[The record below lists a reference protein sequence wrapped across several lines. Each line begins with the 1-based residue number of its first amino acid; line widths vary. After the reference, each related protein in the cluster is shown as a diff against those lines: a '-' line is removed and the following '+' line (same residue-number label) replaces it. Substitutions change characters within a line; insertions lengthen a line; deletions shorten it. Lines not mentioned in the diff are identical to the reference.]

1 MVSEV
6 RKLIC
11 THDCPDACAVS
22 VTVENGVAVDVRAN
36 SKHPITGRHLCPKV
50 DRYLDRV
57 YSPDRLLTPL
67 RRSGPKGSGLFDP
80 VGWEVALDEITD
92 RWSELIGS
100 DGAEAILPYSYL
112 GSMGV
117 LSAFGTMDAFFARL
131 GATNLER
138 TICGGQRDGLAG
150 FMGIGYTDP
159 ERIQDSELIVVW
171 GMDPVSTSIHTWDL
185 IRRAR
190 KKGAFMVVVDP
201 YRSRTAQ
208 RADLH
213 VQLNPGTD
221 AALALAMMH
230 QILAE
235 NLADEDYVARFTN
248 GIDGLRD
255 AVVPWTA
262 ADAETVTGV
271 PADVIVGFA
280 RQYATTKPAMIRH
293 GIGMQRSAGAGTALR
308 AIWCLP
314 ALCGQWRHPAGGIAD
329 ARSFP
334 FNFAAIRGP
343 ASQTRTLNMIQLGRI
358 LCDPD
363 LNPPIRSLFVWN
375 SNPAV
380 IAADQ
385 NRVLKGL
392 SREDLFTVVHDQ
404 FLTDT
409 ARYADLVL
417 PAATMLEHQEV
428 LGSWGFNYIGINEQA
443 IEPLGE
449 SVSNSELA
457 RRLAATMGFDEEL
470 FQRTDDE
477 LIDVALSSPQL
488 QSAGNGRSRI
498 EEEGFLRVG
507 PSADHAP
514 FAAGGF
520 PTEDG
525 RFEFTAQAFEAAGL
539 PPTLTY
545 VPPYESPESDPE
557 RANRFP
563 LRLLTL
569 KRHWSINSSY
579 GGLPVLLRAEPEP
592 TAELNPA
599 DADARGITEGDDV
612 VVWNDRGELTLRA
625 AVHDGV
631 MAGTVA
637 VPFGRWLGDSS
648 GANAL
653 TSDRL
658 GDMGNGPTFCDNL
671 VEVAHTASPQHRAAT
686 PVDAG
691 G

>member
-1 MVSEV
+1 MVGEV
-6 RKLIC
+6 RKLMC
-11 THDCPDACAVS
+11 SHDCPDACAVL

-36 SKHPITGRHLCPKV
+36 SAHPITGRHLCPKV

-80 VGWEVALDEITD
+80 VGWDSALDEIAD
-92 RWSELIGS
+92 RWSEIIES

-150 FMGIGYTDP
+150 LMGIGYTDP
-159 ERIQDSELIVVW
+159 ERIQDAELIVVW
-171 GMDPVSTSIHTWDL
+171 GMDPVSSSIHTWDL

-201 YRSRTAQ
+201 YRSRTAR

-213 VQLNPGTD
+213 LQLNPGTD
-221 AALALAMMH
+221 AALALAMMN
-230 QILAE
+230 QILGGG
-235 NLADEDYVARFTN
+235 LADDDYVTRFTN
-248 GIDGLRD
+248 GIDELRE
-255 AVVPWTA
+255 AVAPWTA
-262 ADAETVTGV
+262 AYAETVTGV
-271 PADVIVGFA
+271 PADVIVEFA

-293 GIGMQRSAGAGTALR
+293 GIGMQRSAGAGMALR

-343 ASQTRTLNMIQLGRI
+343 ESKTRILNMIQLGRI
-358 LCDPD
+358 LCDSELD
-363 LNPPIRSLFVWN
+363 PPIQSLFVWN

-385 NRVLKGL
+385 NRVLEGL

-409 ARYADLVL
+409 ARYADVVL
-417 PAATMLEHQEV
+417 PATTMLEQQDV
-428 LGSWGFNYIGINEQA
+428 LGSWGFNYIGISERA
-443 IEPLGE
+443 VEPLGE

-457 RRLAATMGFDEEL
+457 RRLAAQMGFDEDL
-470 FQRTDDE
+470 FQHTDDE
-477 LIDVALSSPQL
+477 LIDAVLSSPTL
-488 QSAGNGRSRI
+488 RGANITRSRI
-498 EEEGFLRVG
+498 EEEGFLRIG
-507 PSADHAP
+507 SSADHAP
-514 FAAGGF
+514 FAEGGF
-520 PTEDG
+520 PTEDSK
-525 RFEFTAQAFEAAGL
+525 FEFTAQAFEAVGL
-539 PPTLTY
+539 PPTPAY
-545 VPPYESPESDPE
+545 VPPYESPESAPE
-557 RANRFP
+557 LASRFP

-579 GGLPVLLRAEPEP
+579 GALPVLLRAEPEP
-592 TAELNPA
+592 IAELNPA
-599 DADARGITEGDDV
+599 DADARGITEGDAV
-612 VVWNDRGELTLRA
+612 EVWNDRGKLILKA

-631 MAGTVA
+631 MAGTTVI
-637 VPFGRWLGDSS
+637 PFGRWLGDSS

-658 GDMGNGPTFCDNL
+658 GDIGSGPTFCDNL
-671 VEVAHTASPQHRAAT
+671 VEVAHAASTESKILDPAS
-686 PVDAG
+686 
-691 G
+691 